1 MAIEIVSL
9 GISALTLI
17 AVVVRNYTGSEAK
30 IKENSEDILEL
41 KREVNEIKENYL
53 DRFATV
59 NENIQET
66 REQVIERL
74 VRIETKLEKEFW
86 IFLHIGG

>member
-1 MAIEIVSL
+1 MSIEIVSL
-9 GISALTLI
+9 GISVLTLI
-17 AVVVRNYTGSEAK
+17 AVVVKNYAGSEAK
-30 IKENSEDILEL
+30 TKENSEDILEL

-59 NENIQET
+59 NKNIQET

-74 VRIETKLEKEFW
+74 VRIETKLEKEF
-86 IFLHIGG
+86 